1 MARRQQPP
9 APKDGKDKD
18 RDAVSAY
25 FVDTDFH
32 SVRLKPDHA
41 ARPLW
46 IAPDGHVFLES
57 FSPIYQQAYDF
68 LIAIAEPVS
77 RYALRRIEPTQN
89 TQHGWGWA
97 CPGQAEPSPALLTCC
112 AVLLAVCVR
121 RG

>member
-77 RYALRRIEPTQN
+77 RYALRRIEPTRNGPQD
-89 TQHGWGWA
+89 W
-97 CPGQAEPSPALLTCC
+97 PFLLEPSPALLTCC
-112 AVLLAVCVR
+112 AVLLIVCVR